1 MARARRRAGIF
12 GVWDEPAPARPVVTR
27 ERLVREAL
35 ALLDQVGFDGL
46 TMRRLAERLG
56 VRAASLYNHIAD
68 KLELLA
74 LLGDAVCAEVRAPDP
89 GPDWRAQLEALAAD
103 YRRVLLAHRDAARVL
118 QATPPVGPDRL
129 RLVERTLAILRGA
142 GFDDTL
148 VADAATVFNVYVLGF
163 VLDETQARPSDLPEA
178 AVAQFERWFRSLP
191 AERYPTIAS
200 LSDRLLDAD
209 ADRRF
214 ALGLAALLDGFARR
228 LGRSHAAGG
237 AARRFDPAQA
247 AALMGQ
253 AISVR

>member
-1 MARARRRAGIF
+1 MARARRAGIF

-35 ALLDQVGFDGL
+35 ALLDEVGFDGL

-56 VRAASLYNHIAD
+56 VRAASLYNHIGD
-68 KLELLA
+68 KVELLA
-74 LLGDAVCAEVRAPDP
+74 LLGDAVCAEVREPDP
-89 GPDWRAQLEALAAD
+89 GADWRAQLEALAAD

-118 QATPPVGPDRL
+118 QVTPPVGPNRL
-129 RLVERTLAILRGA
+129 RLVERTLAILRAA
-142 GFDDTL
+142 GFADAL

-200 LSDRLLDAD
+200 LSELLLDAD
-209 ADRRF
+209 TDRRF

-228 LGRSHAAGG
+228 LGRARHAPNRPRPD
-237 AARRFDPAQA
+237 ARRGAE
-247 AALMGQ
+247 
-253 AISVR
+253 R

>member
-1 MARARRRAGIF
+1 MSSDMARGRRAG
-12 GVWDEPAPARPVVTR
+12 VLALWQEAAPARPAVTR

-103 YRRVLLAHRDAARVL
+103 YRRGRLAPPAPPRGVPGA
-118 QATPPVGPDRL
+118 PPVGPNGL
-129 RLVERTLAILRGA
+129 RLVERTLAILRVA
-142 GFDDTL
+142 GFADAL
-148 VADAATVFNVYVLGF
+148 VADAGTVFNVYVLGF
-163 VLDETQARPSDLPEA
+163 VLDETQARPSDVPEG
-178 AVAQFERWFRSLP
+178 AVAEFERWFRSLP

-200 LSDRLLDAD
+200 LSDRL
-209 ADRRF
+209 
-214 ALGLAALLDGFARR
+214 
-228 LGRSHAAGG
+228 
-237 AARRFDPAQA
+237 
-247 AALMGQ
+247 
-253 AISVR
+253 